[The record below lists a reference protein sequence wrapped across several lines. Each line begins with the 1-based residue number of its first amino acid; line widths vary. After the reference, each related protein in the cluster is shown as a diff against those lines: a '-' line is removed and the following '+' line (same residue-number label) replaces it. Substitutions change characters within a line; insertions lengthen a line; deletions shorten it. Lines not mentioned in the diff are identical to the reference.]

1 MTRFISTVRF
11 SVKQD
16 FIEEFVKREKELD
29 YTEMAEQVTLIKTG
43 ENTFCWIGV
52 FESENAIIACRP
64 KMIEQLDSLRHTLE
78 DISPDLGVTDPA
90 SGPVVFDWK
99 PG

>member
-16 FIEEFVKREKELD
+16 FIEEFVEREKELD
-29 YTEMAEQVTLIKTG
+29 YTEMAEQVTLIKTS

-78 DISPDLGVTDPA
+78 EISPDVGVTDPA

>member
-11 SVKQD
+11 SIKQD
-16 FIEEFVKREKELD
+16 FIQEFVKREKELD

-52 FESENAIIACRP
+52 FKSENAIIACRP

-78 DISPDLGVTDPA
+78 EISPDLVVTDPA

>member
-16 FIEEFVKREKELD
+16 FIEEFVKREKDLD
-29 YTEMAEQVTLIKTG
+29 YSGMAEQVTLIKTG
-43 ENTFCWIGV
+43 EKTCCWIGV
-52 FESENAIIACRP
+52 FASENSIIACRP
-64 KMIEQLDSLRHTLE
+64 KMIEQLNSLRHTLE
-78 DISPDLGVTDPA
+78 EISPDLGVTDPA

-99 PG
+99 PD

>member
-29 YTEMAEQVTLIKTG
+29 YTEMAEQVILIQ
-43 ENTFCWIGV
+43 N
-52 FESENAIIACRP
+52 R
-64 KMIEQLDSLRHTLE
+64 
-78 DISPDLGVTDPA
+78 
-90 SGPVVFDWK
+90 
-99 PG
+99 